1 MTRTPNYDG
10 MIGPRI
16 RSSSMR
22 SSRFTIGQV
31 MVAIAVFASLLAV
44 PRLAVSPDRIVM
56 VCLVGLL
63 TVLVLL
69 NMLVEMVFG
78 KLCPSC
84 SRWTLRSWPGTV
96 ATTVARRAGDDS
108 SGSDWAPGLMRPAP
122 KTRRGIGS
130 EPRPAPGKDSRPP
143 KISERQP
150 AAGCFRASEP
160 GTCPAS

>member
-1 MTRTPNYDG
+1 

-16 RSSSMR
+16 RISSMR
-22 SSRFTIGQV
+22 SSLFTIGQV
-31 MVAIAVFASLLAV
+31 MVGIAVFASLLAV

-84 SRWTLRSWPGTV
+84 SRWTLRRLARHRRYYRRPV
-96 ATTVARRAGDDS
+96 ASEQANQGPARRD
-108 SGSDWAPGLMRPAP
+108 
-122 KTRRGIGS
+122 KT
-130 EPRPAPGKDSRPP
+130 
-143 KISERQP
+143 P
-150 AAGCFRASEP
+150 AA
-160 GTCPAS
+160 PAHPTAATR